1 MKYGEVRQHNSSS
14 EPLIHRATVR
24 CRQLMALEPGS
35 RLGPYEIVELRG
47 KGGMGEVYL
56 GRDTRL
62 ERDVAIKVL
71 PEELG
76 QDTLYRQ
83 RLERE
88 AKTISQLTH
97 PHVCTLYDI
106 GSEDGVDYL
115 VMEYLEGE
123 TLEDRLRRGALP
135 LDEVA
140 TIGSQIAEA
149 IDAAHRQ
156 GVVHRD
162 LKPGNV
168 MLTREGAKVLD
179 FGLAKG
185 VQVGALSGSTQ
196 TPTITQPLTSEGSI
210 LGTLQYMAP
219 EQLEG
224 KEADTR
230 SDIWGLGAVLY
241 EMASGARPFEG
252 TSQASLIASIMTGR
266 VRALSELQ
274 PLAPARFD
282 WVIERCLDK
291 DPDRRWQS
299 ARDVALELGGLDQG
313 TETAA
318 PTGGTADRALRP
330 RVAAL
335 AGGLVLLVGMVIGFA
350 FPRGSNVPAVEGGAE
365 VWTVT
370 TLDIAADEGLATI
383 SPDGR
388 TLVFPQQQ
396 AGGGSILARRSL
408 DSLFPQPIS
417 GTEGAGGFAFFSPDG
432 GNLVFV
438 DSSGKLKTVAV
449 EGGGATTI
457 AENVFSPGPW
467 GEDGSIYYT
476 HVPSRTNPNEAEIWR
491 VAVTGGEP
499 ERIGDGMATALLPG
513 GQTLLATL
521 PQDRREGF
529 WADLVAVDL
538 GTGEG
543 RVLTQGAAA
552 TYVEPGLMA
561 FYRSGA
567 LWAAPIDS
575 VTGELAAPPR
585 QVETEV
591 ARVPGIPVDIGRFDV
606 QKSGDLVYVRGQVS
620 NQSRLV
626 WVNRG
631 GGEVEPVAPEIKAFA
646 VPRPSLDG
654 HRISVHSRNSAGD
667 GNEQWALDLATGSW
681 SRPAQTGSTSVATEI
696 PPDGKEIFFVANRV
710 DDYAQV
716 FFQPADRSAP
726 AQRLLPSEQAQSY
739 FGVSADG
746 RWVLLYHFFEEGF
759 VALDRSS
766 GEVRSVV
773 DDSVFVRSGG
783 FHPDGDWIA
792 YAGFDP
798 VDAMS
803 QLWLIPFPG
812 PGEPRQLTF
821 EGGQEAAWSSS
832 GDEIF
837 YRGPT
842 HMMTIPIEKKGSE
855 LVIGRPETLFEDRFR
870 RGPNLGIIN
879 YGVHPDGRFLMV
891 EAAEDQEEKVILVQ
905 NWRAKVLEMFSEG
918 GS

>member
-1 MKYGEVRQHNSSS
+1 
-14 EPLIHRATVR
+14 
-24 CRQLMALEPGS
+24 MALEPGS

-88 AKTISQLTH
+88 AKSLSQLSH
-97 PHVCTLYDI
+97 PHICTLHDI

-123 TLEDRLRRGALP
+123 TLEDRLRKGALP
-135 LDEVA
+135 LDEVTA
-140 TIGSQIAEA
+140 IGSQIAEA
-149 IDAAHRQ
+149 IDAAHRH

-335 AGGLVLLVGMVIGFA
+335 AGGLVLLVGLVIGFA
-350 FPRGSNVPAVEGGAE
+350 LPRGSSVPTVESGAE
-365 VWTVT
+365 EWTVT
-370 TLDIAADEGLATI
+370 TLDIAADEGFMTI
-383 SPDGR
+383 SADGR
-388 TLVFPQQQ
+388 SLVFPQPH
-396 AGGGSILARRSL
+396 ADGGSILARRPL
-408 DSLFPQPIS
+408 DSLFSQAIP
-417 GTEGAGGFAFFSPDG
+417 GTEGATGALFSPDG
-432 GNLVFV
+432 GHLVFA
-438 DSSGKLKTVAV
+438 DRSGKLKTIAV
-449 EGGGATTI
+449 EGGGATTLV
-457 AENVFSPGPW
+457 AENVFPGMW
-467 GEDGSIYYT
+467 AENGSIYYGR
-476 HVPSRTNPNEAEIWR
+476 VPPGTNPTSAEIWR
-491 VAVTGGEP
+491 VPAAGGEP
-499 ERIGDGMATALLPG
+499 ERIGDGMPTDLLPG
-513 GQTLLATL
+513 GRTLLATVT
-521 PQDRREGF
+521 PDRRDGF
-529 WADLVAVDL
+529 WADIVAIDL
-538 GTGEG
+538 ETGES
-543 RVLTQGAAA
+543 RVLTPGVLPL
-552 TYVEPGLMA
+552 YVEPGLMA

-575 VTGELAAPPR
+575 LTGELVAPPR
-585 QVETEV
+585 QVEAEV
-591 ARVPGIPVDIGRFDV
+591 ARAPGVPVDVGRFAV
-606 QKSGDLVYVRGQVS
+606 SRSGDLAYVRGQVS
-620 NQSRLV
+620 DQSRLV